1 MTDDLSF
8 VCPECKHQIKYA
20 AGMTMGEVLSLRHNN
35 QNQAV
40 KLEALKMEINAKA
53 ARIAELEAVL
63 KAGVSLALNVRGSWD
78 AFEPLLRREIGNTN
92 YHCVEEKSVEFLS
105 AARAALE
112 HKE

>member
-1 MTDDLSF
+1 MSDTFDKFLNERVLKSSHELAKLNPSRLADF
-8 VCPECKHQIKYA
+8 AAEIAIKSD
-20 AGMTMGEVLSLRHNN
+20 MFETENS
-35 QNQAV
+35 
-40 KLEALKMEINAKA
+40 KLKS
-53 ARIAELEAVL
+53 RIAELEAAL
-63 KAGVSLALNVRGSWD
+63 KVGVNLALNVRGSWD